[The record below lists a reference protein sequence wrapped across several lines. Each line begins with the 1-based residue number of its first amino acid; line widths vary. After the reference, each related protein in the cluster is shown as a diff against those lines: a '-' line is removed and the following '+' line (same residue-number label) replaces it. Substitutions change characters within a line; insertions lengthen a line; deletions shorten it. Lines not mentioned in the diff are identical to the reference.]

1 VPTELAAKGIKVAT
15 NLAPAPTVAAAVV
28 VVVPVLKVLMRQ
40 GVETLAMAA
49 MVEMVYLIQ

>member
-1 VPTELAAKGIKVAT
+1 VPTELAAKGTKVAT

-40 GVETLAMAA
+40 GVDTLVMAA